1 MTERSGAPFWASSP
15 SGILTMDGRHYHTT
29 EADLDAFAPDVL
41 QRYGMES
48 LLRMAGSWAQLPT
61 ALALLSLLVF
71 LPMGASWQA
80 AAGALVIWLFL
91 SVTAPSVV
99 FIAVMKPVS
108 WLSHPVVQGLLFVL
122 VLSTLA
128 ASGNLGAVWMG
139 LAGFVV
145 FRWQLPDRLLGRV
158 VAWLRRPVS
167 PLLPDDAI
175 LRNLIVRL
183 ALKHGY
189 DVGGTDRM
197 QKRVL
202 EIMNRH
208 RKPRK

>member
-15 SGILTMDGRHYHTT
+15 SGILTLDGCHYHTT
-29 EADLDAFAPDVL
+29 ESDLADFAPEVL
-41 QRYGMES
+41 HHYGLES
-48 LLRMAGSWAQLPT
+48 LLRMAGTWAQLPT
-61 ALALLSLLVF
+61 AVALLSLLAL
-71 LPMGASWQA
+71 LPAGAIWEA
-80 AAGALVIWLFL
+80 AVGALVIWLFL

-99 FIAVMKPVS
+99 FVALMKPIS

-128 ASGNLGAVWMG
+128 ASGQLGAVWMG

-145 FRWQLPDRLLGRV
+145 FRWRLPDRLLGRIV
-158 VAWLRRPVS
+158 TWLRRPLS

-175 LRNLIVRL
+175 LRNLMVRL

-197 QKRVL
+197 QQRVL